1 MIKKR
6 NMQWMGL
13 VLVFALIAG
22 LVLPA
27 ASVNSAGKAGK
38 KKVLVVYFSATGTTK
53 NAAKNIKKATG
64 GKLYQIK
71 AEEPY
76 TEEDLDYSNDNCRA
90 NTEQNNESTRPGIDG
105 KVKNIRK
112 YDVIFIGYPIW
123 WGKEP
128 MIIRTFLES
137 YNLEGKKVVPFCTS
151 GGSGISGSINGIKEA
166 ASGATVAEGKDLTD
180 LSAKNI
186 KNWAKKN
193 IK

>member
-1 MIKKR
+1 
-6 NMQWMGL
+6 
-13 VLVFALIAG
+13 
-22 LVLPA
+22 
-27 ASVNSAGKAGK
+27 
-38 KKVLVVYFSATGTTK
+38 
-53 NAAKNIKKATG
+53 
-64 GKLYQIK
+64 
-71 AEEPY
+71 
-76 TEEDLDYSNDNCRA
+76 
-90 NTEQNNESTRPGIDG
+90 
-105 KVKNIRK
+105 
-112 YDVIFIGYPIW
+112 
-123 WGKEP
+123 